1 MTSCHGR
8 TNGAPGHRS
17 AFEVGLA
24 GNPNTGK
31 SSILN
36 ALTGSRHHVGN
47 WPGKTVARLE
57 GTFSASG
64 IDVLVVDLPGIYS
77 FAASSPEQVIARDY
91 LSAGG
96 RDAVITVVDAANL
109 ERNLYMAVQILEMDV
124 PAVVALN
131 MVDVAQRRGLSVNAT
146 RLSARL
152 GVPVVP
158 TVARTG
164 RGIDTLRT
172 ALVDLARC
180 DCAA

>member
-109 ERNLYMAVQILEMDV
+109 ERTCTWQCRSWRWMC
-124 PAVVALN
+124 PP
-131 MVDVAQRRGLSVNAT
+131 SSPST
-146 RLSARL
+146 WS
-152 GVPVVP
+152 
-158 TVARTG
+158 
-164 RGIDTLRT
+164 TLRSV
-172 ALVDLARC
+172 AGYL
-180 DCAA
+180 